1 MLRSLSSITVL
12 VALLAC
18 DLPSG
23 PVESGSAVASP
34 SLAAQSASHFTIREQ
49 LMTEIFPSPCN
60 GELVPFAATRFEE
73 INVVEQ
79 GDVLHFEVT
88 ESISGSGI
96 AEGTGTRYVVRDVSH
111 FSFQTPNLTSPQV
124 NLFDMPHTIKL
135 ISQGGNQNFLEHVVF
150 HVTVLPSGEVKTTVE
165 FDNAEC
171 RG

>member
-1 MLRSLSSITVL
+1 MLRSLSSITLL

-18 DLPSG
+18 DLASG
-23 PVESGSAVASP
+23 PVESGSTVAPP
-34 SLAAQSASHFTIREQ
+34 SLAAQSVGHFTIREQ
-49 LMTEIFPSPCN
+49 LTDIFPSPCT
-60 GELVPFAATRFEE
+60 GEVIPFTARRFEE
-73 INVVEQ
+73 TNVVEQ

-88 ESISGSGI
+88 ESISGSGT
-96 AEGTGTRYVVRDVSH
+96 AEGTGTRYLVYDVSH
-111 FSFQTPNLTSPQV
+111 FSFQTPNVTSPQA

-150 HVTVLPSGEVKTTVE
+150 HVTALPSGEVKTTVE